1 MLIHFRRH
9 VLVLRRPRAGT
20 LLLDKPIA
28 TPQHTVA
35 IQHLFVFPEM
45 QKKGVGSQLLADA
58 EQVTKTLFPSV
69 IQIHATVPSNI
80 GVFFEKNGFELDA
93 LLGDNLL
100 ATKYL
105 NVPPRSTKDGIV
117 APLDISRAAVSEPQN
132 TRENTKGMAQRASYT
147 AHGIVQRLDRVCTEE
162 PRTLAKYCGAGAT

>member
-80 GVFFEKNGFELDA
+80 GVFFEKNGFELNA
-93 LLGDNLL
+93 LLGDNML
-100 ATKYL
+100 AIKYL
-105 NVPPRSTKDGIV
+105 NVPPRSTKDGVFVPI
-117 APLDISRAAVSEPQN
+117 DIAAAAYSDPQD
-132 TRENTKGMAQRASYT
+132 TRENTKGM
-147 AHGIVQRLDRVCTEE
+147 EE
-162 PRTLAKYCGAGAT
+162 DSTGDSH

>member
-9 VLVLRRPRAGT
+9 VLVLRRPRAGP

-35 IQHLFVFPEM
+35 IQHLFVFPDM
-45 QKKGVGSQLLADA
+45 QKQGVGSQLLADA

-80 GVFFEKNGFELDA
+80 GVFFEKNGFELNA

-100 ATKYL
+100 ATKQVL
-105 NVPPRSTKDGIV
+105 KQPPPSTNDGVFVPI
-117 APLDISRAAVSEPQN
+117 DIAAAAYSDPQD
-132 TRENTKGMAQRASYT
+132 TRENTKGM
-147 AHGIVQRLDRVCTEE
+147 EE
-162 PRTLAKYCGAGAT
+162 DSTGDSH